1 MVLLCFIYLLR
12 PKRLEFLWVGPF
24 IRPSLCRQHLRM
36 GGGYCAIS
44 EGLYQLHLC
53 SCGSHLSSRPAPI
66 SQDIFRRC
74 GNCRDCSVN
83 WLVVPL
89 VHVSFLHWC
98 VGKESPTP
106 RAGTFASQ
114 VSRFLSCTERGRYM
128 WFRLLLRVNNRVWPV
143 SNASRQS
150 RPAVMSFYPRYPL
163 AVHQDMRWFILAWA
177 CQILLINLPCSIL
190 IDPKRCKENLYVETK
205 WLYVRWDDI
214 HGFARAARFWPFAIC
229 LRCCFFSAPNL
240 NKNTTDLSK
249 SICFWKIG
257 EVEIWHLD
265 SLTPFPSIN
274 PNQNHKL

>member
-1 MVLLCFIYLLR
+1 
-12 PKRLEFLWVGPF
+12 
-24 IRPSLCRQHLRM
+24 M

-44 EGLYQLHLC
+44 EALYQLQHC

-74 GNCRDCSVN
+74 GNCRGCSVN

-98 VGKESPTP
+98 VCKESPTP
-106 RAGTFASQ
+106 RAGTSASQ
-114 VSRFLSCTERGRYM
+114 VSPFLSCTERGRYI

-163 AVHQDMRWFILAWA
+163 AAHQDMRWLILAWA
-177 CQILLINLPCSIL
+177 CRILLINLPCSIL

-205 WLYVRWDDI
+205 WLCALRWYSWVCSGCSILTFCDL
-214 HGFARAARFWPFAIC
+214 FA
-229 LRCCFFSAPNL
+229 LLVFFSAPNL

-265 SLTPFPSIN
+265 SPTPFPSTN